1 VRKIL
6 LSAAFIS
13 LFVLAAPARA
23 QDSASAQDA
32 DGCKESPLISRFSG
46 SHISSCENL
55 ADQKVDVQVGSEK
68 DGSVSTKT
76 IEGEYHSWVIAT
88 RDGVSEA
95 ELFEDFE
102 AALQSDGLQIDYENK
117 PAALTAHSGN
127 IWVVFKFGN
136 GSYDQTIVISNET
149 QQAVQAN
156 AAFFS
161 EALAQAAHIAL
172 YGVLFETNKATF
184 QPDSDFALHRM
195 LKFLQ
200 DLPDQTL
207 HVVGYTDNT
216 GDYDDN
222 LKLAQARAEAIVA
235 WLVDRGIDKTR
246 LIAKGFGDADSA
258 VGSSAASGIAP
269 SHAAELAEP

>member
-6 LSAAFIS
+6 LSAALVS
-13 LFVLAAPARA
+13 LFVAAPLRA
-23 QDSASAQDA
+23 QDSALAQDA
-32 DGCKESPLISRFSG
+32 DGCKESPLISRFTG
-46 SHISSCENL
+46 SHISSCEDL
-55 ADQKVDVQVGSEK
+55 ADQKVDVQIGSEK

-76 IEGEYHSWVIAT
+76 IEGEYHNWVIST

-95 ELFEDFE
+95 ELFDDFE
-102 AALQSDGLQIDYENK
+102 AALQSDGLRIDYENK
-117 PAALTAHSGN
+117 PSALTAHSGN
-127 IWVVFKFGN
+127 IWVVFKFGS
-136 GSYDQTIVISNET
+136 GSYDQTIVISSET

-172 YGVLFETNKATF
+172 YGVLFDTNKATF
-184 QPDSDFALHRM
+184 QPDSEFALQRM

-207 HVVGYTDNT
+207 HVVGYTDDT
-216 GDYDDN
+216 GNYDDN

-246 LIAKGFGDADSA
+246 LIAKGFGDADSGS
-258 VGSSAASGIAP
+258 GSSAASGIAQ
-269 SHAAELAEP
+269 SHSVELAEP